1 MELDMKASFKIV
13 LCLLVV
19 LVMVFGITACGKKQA
34 KVLRIGTNAEYPP
47 FESKVGDSFVGVDMD
62 LARQIANKLD
72 MEYEIIDM
80 DFDTLIPSL
89 NAKKIDFALSA
100 ISITD
105 ERKAL
110 VDFSQPYY
118 VVNQVII
125 AASDSKKTLAK
136 IEDLGKFKVG
146 ALSGSTGYKYL
157 AEKYV
162 DKELMSKDNLRVYI
176 TNIEAITDLLNAK
189 IDFVI
194 IDDSAAQGYAQQK
207 PISIINKIET
217 NENYGIAM
225 PKGAELNDKINQA
238 LKELMDSGEVISI
251 IQTHIQ

>member
-1 MELDMKASFKIV
+1 MKASFKIV